1 MLYSRV
7 EKSITLL
14 VPYVLFGIAH
24 YLVSLI
30 LDGKSLLTL
39 IHIFTCNT
47 QGLTI
52 RSIMVSNYFI
62 FTDILYFFLDQLRKK
77 WLIVTLVIIGSYAD
91 QILP

>member
-1 MLYSRV
+1 M
-7 EKSITLL
+7 

-52 RSIMVSNYFI
+52 VGALWFLTTLF

-77 WLIVTLVIIGSYAD
+77 WLIVILVIIGSYAD

>member
-1 MLYSRV
+1 M
-7 EKSITLL
+7 

-52 RSIMVSNYFI
+52 AGALWFLTTLF

-77 WLIVTLVIIGSYAD
+77 WLIVILVIIGSYAD